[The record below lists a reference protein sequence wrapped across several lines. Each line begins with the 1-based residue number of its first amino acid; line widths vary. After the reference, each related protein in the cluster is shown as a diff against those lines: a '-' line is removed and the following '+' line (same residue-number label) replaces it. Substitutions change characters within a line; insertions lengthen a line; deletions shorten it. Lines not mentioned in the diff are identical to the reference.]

1 MMTTKKGRRFHYSLI
16 VVAAVGLLVTACGP
30 PGARELRQGEKYIQ
44 AGQFTEAIT
53 VLREATRV
61 LADAPHPIQAKA
73 WNLLGLACQ
82 DLGQFDVADNDYR
95 LALKLDRDNAVVDYN
110 LGCLRILQANFPGA
124 IDYLT
129 TYVALRPKDVQ
140 GYLRLGSA
148 HFRFALEQRN
158 ATERTRL
165 LEAARRD
172 WEAAEAVSATP
183 DAANDLGM
191 LQMQRRQPTAETIRA
206 AEANFELALK
216 RDPQFAPALLNL
228 AIVSQQYLRNTP
240 QALQLYRQYLT
251 INSNSPHGKEVT
263 RLVHDLDMSQRISI
277 TPDTAGTPAP
287 RPSRP
292 AVKTNVPPS
301 NAASAAPKP
310 PSTGQITISTST
322 PAPPLANAPSSP
334 PQVSNVAPVV
344 QAPGETTPDANAS
357 ASVPDPVVTD
367 TGAQPHTPINQR
379 LNPLHWFSGKPKTN
393 DQDSAD
399 EPPLVAPG
407 TRYEYP
413 PFVTLIPGDRARSRN
428 LVVEAI
434 RARQAHHFAESIHD
448 FQDAIE
454 ADPTY
459 FDASLQLGLNSIQD
473 RDYPTAL
480 ESLHRA
486 LTLQGDSTE
495 ARYAFAWTLQ
505 KRGYYEDAVHEL
517 DKLIGQHPEDVRA
530 HLLLGNLYADKLR
543 QAKLARDQYIQAL
556 TLDPTNAQAANIR
569 AWLQQKQ

>member
-1 MMTTKKGRRFHYSLI
+1 MTTKKGRPFHFSLV

-61 LADAPHPIQAKA
+61 LANAPHPVQAKA
-73 WNLLGLACQ
+73 WNLVGLASQ
-82 DLGQFDVADNDYR
+82 NLGQFDAADNAYR
-95 LALKLDRDNAVVDYN
+95 LALKLDRDNAAVDYN
-110 LGCLRILQANFPGA
+110 LGCLRSLQANFPGA

-129 TYVALRPKDVQ
+129 TYIALRPKDVQ
-140 GYLRLGSA
+140 GYLRLGTV
-148 HFRFALEQRN
+148 HFHYALEQRT
-158 ATERTRL
+158 APERTRL

-172 WEAAEAVSATP
+172 WETADTVTATAF
-183 DAANDLGM
+183 AANAMGM
-191 LQMQRRQPTAETIRA
+191 LQMQRRTQTAETIRA
-206 AEANFELALK
+206 AQADFELALQ
-216 RDPQFAPALLNL
+216 RDPQYAPALLNL

-240 QALQLYRQYLT
+240 QALQLYHQYLT
-251 INSNSPHGKEVT
+251 ISSNAPHAKPVIG
-263 RLVHDLDMSQRISI
+263 LVHDLETSQRISI
-277 TPDTAGTPAP
+277 TPDTASTPAP

-292 AVKTNVPPS
+292 SVKTNVPPS
-301 NAASAAPKP
+301 NAAAKP
-310 PSTGQITISTST
+310 PSAGQITISPST
-322 PAPPLANAPSSP
+322 PPPPPASAPAAPPQISNA
-334 PQVSNVAPVV
+334 APVV
-344 QAPGETTPDANAS
+344 QASSDNAS
-357 ASVPDPVVTD
+357 NVNPAAAVPEPVVSD
-367 TGAQPHTPINQR
+367 NGSAPHTPLNQR
-379 LNPLHWFSGKPKTN
+379 LNPLHWFSGKTKTN
-393 DQDSAD
+393 EQDSAD
-399 EPPLVAPG
+399 EPPLVPPG

-428 LVVEAI
+428 LLVEAI
-434 RARQAHHFAESIHD
+434 RARQARHFAESFRD

-454 ADPTY
+454 ADPTF

-505 KRGYYEDAVHEL
+505 KRGYYEDAVREL
-517 DKLIGQHPEDVRA
+517 DKLIGQHPDDVRA

-543 QAKLARDQYIQAL
+543 QTKLAREQYMQAL

-569 AWLQQKQ
+569 AWLQQK